1 MSPNVLNKITS
12 VFKAPGSGDSSTLR
26 FESLYPYALAAF
38 IGFMAADLTILAY
51 RDKML
56 PTSPPP
62 GRGRPAKQVTRVERF
77 AYEPITNR
85 NMFNSDGL
93 IPPPVGNKKPEGGP
107 VEDMPTAPVLSQLPL
122 ALVGTIVHFNP
133 GRSIASI
140 ELKNN
145 QKILPFVPNDEIEGL
160 ATVVKVERKRC
171 IFRNLNNN
179 RLEYIEIKDDSPISF
194 ETNKKVAAESGV
206 KQEGN
211 NFQLKRD
218 EVNNLINNL
227 PEVLQQA
234 RAVPNIVPGS
244 GGRVDGFRILDIAPG
259 SIFEKLGLQRQDV
272 IKEVNGTMVD
282 SPARA
287 LELYNELKTSGSIN
301 LSIDRNGKKEQFNYQ
316 IN

>member
-1 MSPNVLNKITS
+1 MSPGILDKITS
-12 VFKAPGSGDSSTLR
+12 VFKTDSGGDTR
-26 FESLYPYALAAF
+26 PPFESLYPFGLAAF
-38 IGFMAADLTILAY
+38 IGFMAADLAILAY

-62 GRGRPAKQVTRVERF
+62 ARRAAMKMPEHKERF
-77 AYEPITNR
+77 AYESILQR

-93 IPPPVGNKKPEGGP
+93 IPPPVGKTKTPSPGEEP
-107 VEDMPTAPVLSQLPL
+107 PPTAPVLSQLPL
-122 ALVGTIVHFNP
+122 TLVGTIVHVNP

-140 ELKNN
+140 ELKNS

-160 ATVVKVERKRC
+160 ATVIKVERKRC
-171 IFRNLNNN
+171 IFRNINNN

-194 ETNKKVAAESGV
+194 ETNKKPVADSGV

-211 NFQLKRD
+211 NFSLKRD

-234 RAVPNIVPGS
+234 RAVPNIIPGS

-272 IKEVNGTMVD
+272 IKEVNGQPVD

-287 LELYNELKTSGSIN
+287 LELYNELKTSGAIN